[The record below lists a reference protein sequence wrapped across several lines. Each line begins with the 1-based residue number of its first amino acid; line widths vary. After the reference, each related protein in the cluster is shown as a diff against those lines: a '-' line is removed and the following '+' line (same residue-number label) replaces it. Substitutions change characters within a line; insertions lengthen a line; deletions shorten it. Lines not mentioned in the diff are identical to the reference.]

1 MNVLRLEKPS
11 SVYVTYLAFSSSEKV
26 ARNQSK
32 ILKKNSFHGWLPGWV
47 WNINICTKGF
57 CSQQRLWNQSGYLR
71 EFGKVSGRLT
81 QQNIS
86 GSPQPQ
92 SEVGGALLIICTVP
106 AVEACFCFLCNSFRP
121 LVAKTGN
128 TLLFRLKGD

>member
-1 MNVLRLEKPS
+1 MAGCLGRYEILIFVQK
-11 SVYVTYLAFSSSEKV
+11 AFALSRGFET
-26 ARNQSK
+26 NLD
-32 ILKKNSFHGWLPGWV
+32 ILGSN
-47 WNINICTKGF
+47 
-57 CSQQRLWNQSGYLR
+57 
-71 EFGKVSGRLT
+71 GKVSGRLT